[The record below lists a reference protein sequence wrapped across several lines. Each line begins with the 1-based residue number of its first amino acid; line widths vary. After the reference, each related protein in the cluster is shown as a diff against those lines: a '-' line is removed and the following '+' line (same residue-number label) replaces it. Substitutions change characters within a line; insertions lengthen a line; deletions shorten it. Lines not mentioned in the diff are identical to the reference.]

1 MVYHVTWFMLM
12 TTMIIIGSIKI
23 IISGHLEGKW
33 TLPPFCGSS
42 FVSSPGSL
50 SLPAPQTKVISII
63 IIVIIASPPNKVISH
78 SFITFLIFLCFLK
91 PISSHLTFALLT
103 SLMHLGGIYQPIN
116 IYIYIIN
123 IIKIYMWHKIF
134 GLGVARYIGLYWHIG
149 LWPVGFYWGALLH

>member
-50 SLPAPQTKVISII
+50 SLPAPQT
-63 IIVIIASPPNKVISH
+63 KVISH